1 MCLSVLIH
9 IHNRA
14 RRSSADVLGSPPG
27 SSADLIAVSACI
39 SWVHRYLSE
48 AILDVCLFII
58 IASLAW
64 GRERVALPVG
74 WFVATF
80 REVVQEVAGDAAG
93 SWFCASVQW
102 LRVSVHGDI
111 QADCLVLILDS
122 WLILLIYT
130 GRSINFHGF
139 DGLLEHIRGLS

>member
-1 MCLSVLIH
+1 MLIH
-9 IHNRA
+9 IHNRT

-27 SSADLIAVSACI
+27 RAAGPIAVSACI
-39 SWVHRYLSE
+39 SSVHRYLSE
-48 AILDVCLFII
+48 AILDVCFFII

-74 WFVATF
+74 GFVASF
-80 REVVQEVAGDAAG
+80 REVVQEVGGDAAG
-93 SWFCASVQW
+93 SWFCASVQR
-102 LRVSVHGDI
+102 LRVCVHGDI
-111 QADCLVLILDS
+111 QADCLVLILDF

-139 DGLLEHIRGLS
+139 DGLLEHIGGLP